1 MTLFITKLLLILLI
15 YNNNHLFGG
24 QVENIKKLNTSLG
37 TLSIDKISETE
48 KVLSLDGQPLIRDY
62 IIYITNILPS
72 EQNPKVI
79 FIFNSTGGNACCLA
93 DNILDLTSATPMIL
107 KDIQS
112 PNFKSKEVP
121 IYQTNDGIIYQAFS
135 KNSGPFGEPVFEVCQ
150 YLYGSGKVKVLRSS
164 PQYSTSGLKEK
175 ETAHDIFN
183 DPNARKPLI
192 RLLGPKVFNE
202 LRFHMQ
208 VCPKLLWFS
217 DSLVWGTGCTAH
229 ACTISEGAFLIDIK
243 LNTSWA
249 IIMDPSGNKFY
260 GPKLNQTSPEHR
272 IFSEWVNDH
281 HLFWNQFSFITSP
294 NIQNVI
300 NKSIITNS
308 TNLISENGVLKVQAI
323 INDTIPLS
331 FIVDSGASD
340 VVIPADV
347 VLTLIRTGTL
357 LRSDFIGSRTYRLAD
372 GSLVPSTTFKLKSM
386 KVGNRVLSNVIAS
399 MTSVDGALLLG
410 QSFLNRLGKWSIN
423 NNKQILEF
431 E

>member
-1 MTLFITKLLLILLI
+1 
-15 YNNNHLFGG
+15 
-24 QVENIKKLNTSLG
+24 
-37 TLSIDKISETE
+37 
-48 KVLSLDGQPLIRDY
+48 
-62 IIYITNILPS
+62 
-72 EQNPKVI
+72 
-79 FIFNSTGGNACCLA
+79 
-93 DNILDLTSATPMIL
+93 
-107 KDIQS
+107 
-112 PNFKSKEVP
+112 
-121 IYQTNDGIIYQAFS
+121 
-135 KNSGPFGEPVFEVCQ
+135 
-150 YLYGSGKVKVLRSS
+150 
-164 PQYSTSGLKEK
+164 
-175 ETAHDIFN
+175 
-183 DPNARKPLI
+183 
-192 RLLGPKVFNE
+192 
-202 LRFHMQ
+202 
-208 VCPKLLWFS
+208 
-217 DSLVWGTGCTAH
+217 
-229 ACTISEGAFLIDIK
+229 
-243 LNTSWA
+243 
-249 IIMDPSGNKFY
+249 MDPSGNKFY